1 MSRPA
6 QIRFLSQVAAAY
18 DPVVARLGF
27 RSLWWHMADHSAPAH
42 GARCLDVCTGTGGVA
57 LALAAR
63 GADVVGLDLATGM
76 LRRAARK
83 ARVQGVGDRVRFVH
97 MDARSIAFPD
107 SSFDLVT
114 CCMALHEMAEPERGT
129 VLNEI
134 ARVART
140 RVVVAEYR
148 VPTGGLAFHVF
159 SLRHIFE
166 YLESDDFPAFVRRDM
181 GDRLE
186 AAGLAIADVRDS
198 GRYRLW
204 RCRPAA

>member
-6 QIRFLSQVAAAY
+6 QISFLSHVAAAY

-27 RSLWWHMADHSAPAH
+27 RGLWWEMADHAAPVR

-63 GADVVGLDLATGM
+63 GARVVGLDLAHGM
-76 LRRAARK
+76 LRRAVRK
-83 ARVQGVGDRVRFVH
+83 ARGHGFDGRVRFLR

-114 CCMALHEMAEPERGT
+114 CCMALHEMSEPEREV
-129 VLNEI
+129 VLAEI

-148 VPTGGLAFHVF
+148 VPRAGLALRLF
-159 SLRHIFE
+159 SLRHLFE
-166 YLESDDFPAFVRRDM
+166 YIESDDFPAFVGRDM

-186 AAGLAIADVRDS
+186 AAGLAIGDVRDS

-204 RCRPAA
+204 RCRVPA

>member
-18 DPVVARLGF
+18 DPVVTRLGF
-27 RSLWWHMADHSAPAH
+27 RSLWWEMAEHAAPVR

-63 GADVVGLDLATGM
+63 GAHVVGLDLAHGM
-76 LRRAARK
+76 LRRALRK
-83 ARVQGVGDRVRFVH
+83 ASGNGFDGRVRFLR
-97 MDARSIAFPD
+97 MDARRIAFPD

-114 CCMALHEMAEPERGT
+114 CCMALHEMSEPERAT
-129 VLNEI
+129 VLSEI
-134 ARVART
+134 QRVARA

-148 VPTGGLAFHVF
+148 VPPSGLAFHLF
-159 SLRHIFE
+159 SLRHLFE

-181 GDRLE
+181 SERLE
-186 AAGLAIADVRDS
+186 AAGLAITDVRDT

-204 RCRPAA
+204 RCRPRA